1 MKGNI
6 LKLMIVML
14 NGLDA
19 YTIAEFNPKFF
30 WNRPPEGKFHF
41 WLMTQIFF

>member
-1 MKGNI
+1 
-6 LKLMIVML
+6 ML

-30 WNRPPEGKFHF
+30 WNRPPEGKFNF
-41 WLMTQIFF
+41 